1 MDPSNA
7 VNEHYLGHVVQMSED
22 TDVEAGEDIF
32 ASNGIKLL
40 SKRARIDGK
49 TRDLLLQHKLTKPL
63 ETMVRVIDGVGT
75 RRIDRVA
82 EAMLDQ
88 HPLLA
93 YVCGQTSARLLADE
107 LRNLVLTPQVDSLL
121 SVYAAHAP
129 GKLEHA
135 VGIALLSAAMGHD
148 FGSTSGCESQTLILA
163 GLLHDVGEL
172 YIDPAYLKAGTRLQ
186 AKQWKHIA
194 THPIVGARVLKEM
207 PGAGAQ
213 VSSAV
218 LHHHERLDGFGYPQG
233 ARADRTPMAGQVLA
247 VSELLMGLMESG
259 ANHGLRADI
268 AMKLVPGEFNRALL
282 DRVVTAARRVQP
294 KGHEANVMA
303 DELAAG
309 MSSLARSLRNL
320 REVKT
325 IIASESAGYSEA
337 LRRQLDEAV
346 QRCERIRIAFASTG
360 LEGMNEQR
368 LGEHLS
374 GVDDNTLMEIGI
386 VLRELQWRLSELER
400 FSTIRA
406 ERLSTREARKVQQ
419 LLGQIVANPQPAPE
433 LNRTASTAKPG
444 NADRTRSAMSTAG
457 V

>member
-7 VNEHYLGHVVQMSED
+7 VNEHYLGHVVQMSEAAE
-22 TDVEAGEDIF
+22 VEAGEDIF

-40 SKRARIDGK
+40 SKRSKINSK

-63 ETMVRVIDGVGT
+63 ETMVRVVDGVGT

-93 YVCGQTSARLLADE
+93 EVCGETSARVLAGE

-135 VGIALLSAAMGHD
+135 VGIALLSAAMGQD
-148 FGSTSGCESQTLILA
+148 FSTTSGCEPKTLMLA

-172 YIDPAYLKAGTRLQ
+172 YIDPAYLKVGIRLQ

-194 THPIVGARVLKEM
+194 THPIVGARVLKDM
-207 PGAGAQ
+207 PGAGQQ
-213 VSSAV
+213 VSNAV

-233 ARADRTPMAGQVLA
+233 ARADRTPLAGQVLA

-259 ANHGLRADI
+259 ANDGLRADV

-282 DRVVTAARRVQP
+282 DRVVTAARRVKP
-294 KGHEANVMA
+294 TGEEANVMA
-303 DELAAG
+303 GELAAG

-320 REVKT
+320 HEVKA
-325 IIASESAGYSEA
+325 IIESEAAGYSDA
-337 LRRQLDEAV
+337 LRRQLEEAV

-360 LEGMNEQR
+360 LDGMDDRQ
-368 LGEHLS
+368 LSEHLS
-374 GVDDNTLMEIGI
+374 GVDDNTRMEIGI
-386 VLRELQWRLSELER
+386 VLRELQWRLSELDR
-400 FSTIRA
+400 YSTIRA

-419 LLGQIVANPQPAPE
+419 LLGRLVAGPSSASHSPAAGPRGDPGSA
-433 LNRTASTAKPG
+433 NRTQ
-444 NADRTRSAMSTAG
+444 SAISTAG
-457 V
+457 A